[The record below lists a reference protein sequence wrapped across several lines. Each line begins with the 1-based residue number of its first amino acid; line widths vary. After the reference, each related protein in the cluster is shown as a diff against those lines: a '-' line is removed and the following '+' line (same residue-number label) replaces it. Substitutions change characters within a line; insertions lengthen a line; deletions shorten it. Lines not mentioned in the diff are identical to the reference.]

1 LLYPVFSDNI
11 RCDGIWSNK
20 ESLFMQ
26 RRERFGD
33 RLKRF
38 RDSRG
43 WSQRELA
50 QRAGIPQ
57 PTIGYLE
64 TGRRSGLTVETARRI
79 ADALGISIDRLVG
92 DSVFGDADA
101 EEEES
106 FAVRV

>member
-1 LLYPVFSDNI
+1 
-11 RCDGIWSNK
+11 
-20 ESLFMQ
+20 MQ
-26 RRERFGD
+26 KRERFGE

-38 RDSRG
+38 RESRG

-57 PTIGYLE
+57 PTVGYLE

-79 ADALGISIDRLVG
+79 ADALGVSIDRLVG
-92 DSVFGDADA
+92 DSFFGGRDA

-106 FAVRV
+106 LSARV